1 MSKFCAF
8 AAAGLIFAPLLFCGN
23 VSAEKNEREEI
34 EQNVL
39 EADAPVERIFLNEV
53 CEIKVEEEISESVE
67 QEIEL
72 QAELESRAVEIE
84 LEQVPNAAAESEI
97 PASVEWEWYD
107 VVKETDFLEEP
118 FYYDGAYA
126 LTESERDLVERTV
139 MHEAGWCPD
148 YRLLI
153 LTAQCIRNGCE
164 LFDQTP
170 HETFDNF
177 GYAAMSY
184 ANPRSK
190 KAVSDVFDKGLKC
203 VDDDIYCYYN
213 STMVAS
219 AWHETQTLS
228 IDIDGNRFFF

>member
-1 MSKFCAF
+1 MSKTHLTAF
-8 AAAGLIFAPLLFCGN
+8 AAVVLAAPMFICGN
-23 VSAEKNEREEI
+23 VSAEKCVENTRSVVVEQPFFEEI
-34 EQNVL
+34 REID
-39 EADAPVERIFLNEV
+39 EEFLA
-53 CEIKVEEEISESVE
+53 K
-67 QEIEL
+67 
-72 QAELESRAVEIE
+72 
-84 LEQVPNAAAESEI
+84 AAEELKLVQEAASELVVEKEEI

-107 VVKETDFLEEP
+107 VVKETDVIEEP

-126 LTESERDLVERTV
+126 LTESERDLIERTV

-170 HETFDNF
+170 HETFNNF

-190 KAVSDVFDKGLKC
+190 KAVADVFDKGLKC

-219 AWHETQTLS
+219 AWHETQQLS
-228 IDIDGNRFFF
+228 IDIDGNRFFY

>member
-1 MSKFCAF
+1 MSKTHLTAL
-8 AAAGLIFAPLLFCGN
+8 AAAALTAPMFICGN
-23 VSAEKNEREEI
+23 VSAEKCVENTRSVVVEQPFFEEI
-34 EQNVL
+34 REID
-39 EADAPVERIFLNEV
+39 EEFLA
-53 CEIKVEEEISESVE
+53 K
-67 QEIEL
+67 
-72 QAELESRAVEIE
+72 
-84 LEQVPNAAAESEI
+84 AAEELKLAREAASELVVEKEEI

-107 VVKETDFLEEP
+107 VVKETDIIAEP

-126 LTESERDLVERTV
+126 LTESERDLIERTV

-170 HETFDNF
+170 HETFNNF

-190 KAVSDVFDKGLKC
+190 KAVADVFDKGLKC
-203 VDDDIYCYYN
+203 VEDDIYCYYN

-219 AWHETQTLS
+219 AWHETQQLS
-228 IDIDGNRFFF
+228 IDIDGNRFFY

>member
-1 MSKFCAF
+1 MNMSKTHLTAF
-8 AAAGLIFAPLLFCGN
+8 AAAALAAPLLVCGS
-23 VSAEKNEREEI
+23 VSADKCVQNSKSVVVEQPFFEEVRRIDEKVRLEKAKELELARKSAPELII
-34 EQNVL
+34 EQ
-39 EADAPVERIFLNEV
+39 EPD
-53 CEIKVEEEISESVE
+53 
-67 QEIEL
+67 
-72 QAELESRAVEIE
+72 
-84 LEQVPNAAAESEI
+84 I

-107 VVKETDFLEEP
+107 VVKETDFIEEP

-126 LTESERDLVERTV
+126 LTGSERDLIERTV

-164 LFDQTP
+164 RFDQTP
-170 HETFDNF
+170 HETFANF

-219 AWHETQTLS
+219 AWHETQQLA
-228 IDIDGNRFFF
+228 IDIDGNRFFY

>member
-1 MSKFCAF
+1 MSKSHFKALCAAVL
-8 AAAGLIFAPLLFCGN
+8 AAPMFICGS
-23 VSAEKNEREEI
+23 VSSEKCVQSAKAVVVEQPFFEEI
-34 EQNVL
+34 REIDEKFLFETAKEL
-39 EADAPVERIFLNEV
+39 ELAQEAASEPV
-53 CEIKVEEEISESVE
+53 VE
-67 QEIEL
+67 QE
-72 QAELESRAVEIE
+72 
-84 LEQVPNAAAESEI
+84 PDI

-107 VVKETDFLEEP
+107 VVKETDVIEAP

-228 IDIDGNRFFF
+228 IDIDGNRFFY

>member
-1 MSKFCAF
+1 MSKSHFKALG
-8 AAAGLIFAPLLFCGN
+8 AAVLAAPMFICGS
-23 VSAEKNEREEI
+23 VSAEKCVQSAKAVVVEQPFFEEI
-34 EQNVL
+34 REIDEKFLFETAKEL
-39 EADAPVERIFLNEV
+39 ELAQEAASEPV
-53 CEIKVEEEISESVE
+53 VE
-67 QEIEL
+67 QE
-72 QAELESRAVEIE
+72 
-84 LEQVPNAAAESEI
+84 PDI

-107 VVKETDFLEEP
+107 VVKETDVITEP

-126 LTESERDLVERTV
+126 LTESERDLIERTV

-164 LFDQTP
+164 RFDQTP
-170 HETFDNF
+170 HETFANF

-219 AWHETQTLS
+219 AWHETQQLS
-228 IDIDGNRFFF
+228 IDIDGNRFFY

>member
-1 MSKFCAF
+1 MSRICFTAL
-8 AAAGLIFAPLLFCGN
+8 AAAALAAPLFICGS
-23 VSAEKNEREEI
+23 VSAI
-34 EQNVL
+34 DFTQNTK
-39 EADAPVERIFLNEV
+39 ANFPVEQPFFEKIREIDEKFL
-53 CEIKVEEEISESVE
+53 SETAKELELAQEAASEQVVE
-67 QEIEL
+67 QE
-72 QAELESRAVEIE
+72 Q
-84 LEQVPNAAAESEI
+84 EI

-107 VVKETDFLEEP
+107 VVKETDFIEEP

-164 LFDQTP
+164 RFDQTP

-219 AWHETQTLS
+219 AWHETQQLS
-228 IDIDGNRFFF
+228 IDIDGNRFFY

>member
-1 MSKFCAF
+1 MSKTHFTAL
-8 AAAGLIFAPLLFCGN
+8 AAAALAVPMFICGS
-23 VSAEKNEREEI
+23 VSAEECVENTRSVVVEQPFFEEI
-34 EQNVL
+34 RGIDEEFRSKAAEELKLAQ
-39 EADAPVERIFLNEV
+39 EAAPEP
-53 CEIKVEEEISESVE
+53 ISE
-67 QEIEL
+67 QE
-72 QAELESRAVEIE
+72 
-84 LEQVPNAAAESEI
+84 EI

-107 VVKETDFLEEP
+107 VVKETDVIEEP

-126 LTESERDLVERTV
+126 LTESERDLIERTV

-170 HETFDNF
+170 HETFTNF

-190 KAVSDVFDKGLKC
+190 KAVADVFDKGLKC

-219 AWHETQTLS
+219 AWHETQQLS
-228 IDIDGNRFFF
+228 IDIDGNRFFY

>member
-1 MSKFCAF
+1 MSKSHFKALG
-8 AAAGLIFAPLLFCGN
+8 AAVLAAPMFICGS
-23 VSAEKNEREEI
+23 VSAEKCVQSAKAVAVEQPFFEEI
-34 EQNVL
+34 REIDEKFLFETAKEL
-39 EADAPVERIFLNEV
+39 ELAQEASSEPV
-53 CEIKVEEEISESVE
+53 VE
-67 QEIEL
+67 QEPSVL
-72 QAELESRAVEIE
+72 
-84 LEQVPNAAAESEI
+84 
-97 PASVEWEWYD
+97 ASVEWEWYD
-107 VVKETDFLEEP
+107 VVKETDIIAEP

-126 LTESERDLVERTV
+126 LTESERDLIERTV
-139 MHEAGWCPD
+139 MHEAGWCTD

-164 LFDQTP
+164 RFDQTP
-170 HETFDNF
+170 HETFANF

-228 IDIDGNRFFF
+228 IDIDGNRFFY

>member
-1 MSKFCAF
+1 MSKSHFKALG
-8 AAAGLIFAPLLFCGN
+8 AAALAAPMFICGS
-23 VSAEKNEREEI
+23 VSAEKCVQSAKAVAVEQPFFEEI
-34 EQNVL
+34 REIDEKFLFEAAKEL
-39 EADAPVERIFLNEV
+39 ELAQEAASEPV
-53 CEIKVEEEISESVE
+53 VE
-67 QEIEL
+67 QE
-72 QAELESRAVEIE
+72 
-84 LEQVPNAAAESEI
+84 PDI

-107 VVKETDFLEEP
+107 VVKETDVIEEP

-126 LTESERDLVERTV
+126 LTESERDLIERTV

-219 AWHETQTLS
+219 AWHETQQLS
-228 IDIDGNRFFF
+228 IDIDGNRFFY

>member
-1 MSKFCAF
+1 MSKTHFTAF
-8 AAAGLIFAPLLFCGN
+8 AAVVLAAPMFICGN
-23 VSAEKNEREEI
+23 VSAEKCVENTRSVVVEQPFFEEI
-34 EQNVL
+34 REIDEEFLAKAAEELKLAQ
-39 EADAPVERIFLNEV
+39 EAS
-53 CEIKVEEEISESVE
+53 SEPILE
-67 QEIEL
+67 QE
-72 QAELESRAVEIE
+72 
-84 LEQVPNAAAESEI
+84 PNI

-107 VVKETDFLEEP
+107 VVKETDVIEEP

-126 LTESERDLVERTV
+126 LTESERDLIERTV

-170 HETFDNF
+170 HETFNNF

-228 IDIDGNRFFF
+228 IDIDGNRFFY

>member
-1 MSKFCAF
+1 MSKSHFKALG
-8 AAAGLIFAPLLFCGN
+8 AAVLAAPMFICGS
-23 VSAEKNEREEI
+23 VSAEKCVQSAKAVAVEQPFFEEI
-34 EQNVL
+34 REIDEKFLFETAKEL
-39 EADAPVERIFLNEV
+39 ELAQEAASEPV
-53 CEIKVEEEISESVE
+53 VE
-67 QEIEL
+67 QE
-72 QAELESRAVEIE
+72 
-84 LEQVPNAAAESEI
+84 PDI

-107 VVKETDFLEEP
+107 VVKETDVIEAP

-228 IDIDGNRFFF
+228 IDIDGNRFFY

>member
-1 MSKFCAF
+1 MSKTHFTAF
-8 AAAGLIFAPLLFCGN
+8 AAVVLAAPMFICGN
-23 VSAEKNEREEI
+23 VSAEKCVENTRSVVVEQPFFEEI
-34 EQNVL
+34 REID
-39 EADAPVERIFLNEV
+39 EEFLA
-53 CEIKVEEEISESVE
+53 K
-67 QEIEL
+67 
-72 QAELESRAVEIE
+72 
-84 LEQVPNAAAESEI
+84 AAEELKLVQEAASELVVEKEEI

-107 VVKETDFLEEP
+107 VVKETDIIAEP

-126 LTESERDLVERTV
+126 LTESERDLIERTV

-170 HETFDNF
+170 HETFNNF

-190 KAVSDVFDKGLKC
+190 KAVADVFDKGLKC
-203 VDDDIYCYYN
+203 VEDDIYCYYN

-219 AWHETQTLS
+219 AWHETQQLS
-228 IDIDGNRFFF
+228 IDIDGNRFFY

>member
-1 MSKFCAF
+1 MSKTHLTAL
-8 AAAGLIFAPLLFCGN
+8 AAAALTAPMFICGN
-23 VSAEKNEREEI
+23 VSAEKCVENTRSVVVEQPFFEEI
-34 EQNVL
+34 REID
-39 EADAPVERIFLNEV
+39 EEFLA
-53 CEIKVEEEISESVE
+53 K
-67 QEIEL
+67 
-72 QAELESRAVEIE
+72 
-84 LEQVPNAAAESEI
+84 AAEELKLVQEAASELVVEKEEI

-107 VVKETDFLEEP
+107 VVKETDVIEEP

-126 LTESERDLVERTV
+126 LTESERDLIERTV

-170 HETFDNF
+170 HETFNNF

-190 KAVSDVFDKGLKC
+190 KAVADVFDKGLKC
-203 VDDDIYCYYN
+203 VEDDIYCYYN

-219 AWHETQTLS
+219 AWHETQQLS
-228 IDIDGNRFFF
+228 IDIDGNRFFY

>member
-1 MSKFCAF
+1 MSKSHFTAL
-8 AAAGLIFAPLLFCGN
+8 AAAALAAPMFICGN
-23 VSAEKNEREEI
+23 VSAEKIVQSAKSVVVEQPFFEEI
-34 EQNVL
+34 REIDEEFRSKAVEELKLAL
-39 EADAPVERIFLNEV
+39 EAAKELELAQEAASEPVI
-53 CEIKVEEEISESVE
+53 E
-67 QEIEL
+67 QE
-72 QAELESRAVEIE
+72 
-84 LEQVPNAAAESEI
+84 PDI

-107 VVKETDFLEEP
+107 VVKETDVLEEP

-164 LFDQTP
+164 RFDQTP
-170 HETFDNF
+170 HETFANF

-190 KAVSDVFDKGLKC
+190 KAVADVFDKGLKC

-219 AWHETQTLS
+219 AWHETQTLA
-228 IDIDGNRFFF
+228 IDIDGNRFFY

>member
-1 MSKFCAF
+1 MSKSHFTALC
-8 AAAGLIFAPLLFCGN
+8 AAALAAPMFICGS
-23 VSAEKNEREEI
+23 VSAEKCAQNTKSVVEEQPFFEEI
-34 EQNVL
+34 REIDEKFLFEAAKEL
-39 EADAPVERIFLNEV
+39 ELAQEPASQPV
-53 CEIKVEEEISESVE
+53 VE
-67 QEIEL
+67 QE
-72 QAELESRAVEIE
+72 
-84 LEQVPNAAAESEI
+84 PDI

-107 VVKETDFLEEP
+107 VVKETDVIEAP

-126 LTESERDLVERTV
+126 LTESERDLIERTV

-164 LFDQTP
+164 RFDQTP
-170 HETFDNF
+170 HETFANF

-228 IDIDGNRFFF
+228 IDIDGNRFFY

>member
-1 MSKFCAF
+1 MGKTHSTALAAF
-8 AAAGLIFAPLLFCGN
+8 VLTAPLLLCGS
-23 VSAEKNEREEI
+23 VSAEKCVQNTKSVVAV
-34 EQNVL
+34 EQ
-39 EADAPVERIFLNEV
+39 PFF
-53 CEIKVEEEISESVE
+53 EEISGIDEHFREKAEKELELAQEAASEPISE
-67 QEIEL
+67 QE
-72 QAELESRAVEIE
+72 
-84 LEQVPNAAAESEI
+84 EI

-107 VVKETDFLEEP
+107 VVKETDVLDEP
-118 FYYDGAYA
+118 YHYDEAYE
-126 LTESERDLVERTV
+126 LTESERDLIERTV

-164 LFDQTP
+164 RFDQTP
-170 HETFDNF
+170 HETFANF

-228 IDIDGNRFFF
+228 IDIDGNRFFY

>member
-1 MSKFCAF
+1 MSRIHLTAL
-8 AAAGLIFAPLLFCGN
+8 AAAALAAPMFICGS
-23 VSAEKNEREEI
+23 VSAEKCVQSAKAVVAEQPFFEEI
-34 EQNVL
+34 REIDEEFLSKAAEELKLAQ
-39 EADAPVERIFLNEV
+39 EAASEPV
-53 CEIKVEEEISESVE
+53 VE
-67 QEIEL
+67 QE
-72 QAELESRAVEIE
+72 
-84 LEQVPNAAAESEI
+84 PDI

-107 VVKETDFLEEP
+107 VVKETDVIEEP
-118 FYYDGAYA
+118 FFYDGAYA
-126 LTESERDLVERTV
+126 LTESERDLIERTV

-170 HETFDNF
+170 HETFANF

-190 KAVSDVFDKGLKC
+190 KAVADVFDRGLKC

-219 AWHETQTLS
+219 AWHETQNLA
-228 IDIDGNRFFF
+228 IDIDGNRFFY

>member
-1 MSKFCAF
+1 MSKTHLTAF
-8 AAAGLIFAPLLFCGN
+8 AAVVLAAPMFICGN
-23 VSAEKNEREEI
+23 VSAEKCVENTRSVVVEQPFFEEI
-34 EQNVL
+34 REID
-39 EADAPVERIFLNEV
+39 EEFLA
-53 CEIKVEEEISESVE
+53 K
-67 QEIEL
+67 
-72 QAELESRAVEIE
+72 
-84 LEQVPNAAAESEI
+84 AAEELKLVQEAASELVVEKEEI

-107 VVKETDFLEEP
+107 VVKETDVIEEP

-126 LTESERDLVERTV
+126 LTESERDLIERTV

-170 HETFDNF
+170 HETFNNF

-190 KAVSDVFDKGLKC
+190 KAVADVFDKGLKC
-203 VDDDIYCYYN
+203 VEDDIYCYYN

-219 AWHETQTLS
+219 AWHETQQLS
-228 IDIDGNRFFF
+228 IDIDGNRFFY

>member
-1 MSKFCAF
+1 MSKTHLTAF
-8 AAAGLIFAPLLFCGN
+8 AATVLAAPLLVCGS
-23 VSAEKNEREEI
+23 VSADKCVQNTKSVVVEQPFFEEVRRIDEKVRLEKAKELELARKAAPELII
-34 EQNVL
+34 EQ
-39 EADAPVERIFLNEV
+39 EPD
-53 CEIKVEEEISESVE
+53 
-67 QEIEL
+67 
-72 QAELESRAVEIE
+72 
-84 LEQVPNAAAESEI
+84 I

-107 VVKETDFLEEP
+107 VVKETDFIEEP

-126 LTESERDLVERTV
+126 LTESERDLIERTV

-164 LFDQTP
+164 RFDQTP
-170 HETFDNF
+170 HETFANF

-219 AWHETQTLS
+219 AWHETQQLA
-228 IDIDGNRFFF
+228 IDIDGNRFFY

>member
-1 MSKFCAF
+1 MSKTHLTAF
-8 AAAGLIFAPLLFCGN
+8 AAVVLAAPMFICGN
-23 VSAEKNEREEI
+23 VSAEKCVENTRSVVVEPPFFEEI
-34 EQNVL
+34 HEIDEEFL
-39 EADAPVERIFLNEV
+39 AKAAEELKLAREAS
-53 CEIKVEEEISESVE
+53 SEP
-67 QEIEL
+67 I
-72 QAELESRAVEIE
+72 
-84 LEQVPNAAAESEI
+84 LEQKPDI

-107 VVKETDFLEEP
+107 VVKETDVIEEP

-126 LTESERDLVERTV
+126 LTESERDLIERTV

-164 LFDQTP
+164 RFDQTP
-170 HETFDNF
+170 HETFANF

-190 KAVSDVFDKGLKC
+190 KAVADVFDKGLKC

-228 IDIDGNRFFF
+228 IDIDGNRFFY

>member
-1 MSKFCAF
+1 MSKSHFKALCAAVL
-8 AAAGLIFAPLLFCGN
+8 AAPMFICGS
-23 VSAEKNEREEI
+23 VSSEKCVQSAKAVVVEQPFFEEI
-34 EQNVL
+34 REIDEKFLFETAKEL
-39 EADAPVERIFLNEV
+39 ELAQEASSEPV
-53 CEIKVEEEISESVE
+53 VE
-67 QEIEL
+67 QE
-72 QAELESRAVEIE
+72 
-84 LEQVPNAAAESEI
+84 PDI

-107 VVKETDFLEEP
+107 VVKETDVIEAP

-228 IDIDGNRFFF
+228 IDIDGNRFFY

>member
-1 MSKFCAF
+1 MSRICFTAL
-8 AAAGLIFAPLLFCGN
+8 AAAALAAPLFICGS
-23 VSAEKNEREEI
+23 VSVI
-34 EQNVL
+34 DFTQNTK
-39 EADAPVERIFLNEV
+39 ANFPVEQPFFEKIREIDEKFL
-53 CEIKVEEEISESVE
+53 SETAKELELAQEAASEQVVE
-67 QEIEL
+67 QE
-72 QAELESRAVEIE
+72 Q
-84 LEQVPNAAAESEI
+84 EI

-107 VVKETDFLEEP
+107 VVKETDFIEEP

-164 LFDQTP
+164 RFDQTP

-219 AWHETQTLS
+219 AWHETQSPS
-228 IDIDGNRFFF
+228 IDIDGNRFFY

>member
-1 MSKFCAF
+1 MSKTHLTAF
-8 AAAGLIFAPLLFCGN
+8 AAVVLAAPMFICGN
-23 VSAEKNEREEI
+23 VSAEKCVENTRSVVVEQPFFEEI
-34 EQNVL
+34 REIDEEFLAKAAEELKLVQ
-39 EADAPVERIFLNEV
+39 EAT
-53 CEIKVEEEISESVE
+53 SEPILE
-67 QEIEL
+67 QE
-72 QAELESRAVEIE
+72 
-84 LEQVPNAAAESEI
+84 PDI

-107 VVKETDFLEEP
+107 VVKETDVIEEP

-126 LTESERDLVERTV
+126 LTESERDLIERTV

-219 AWHETQTLS
+219 AWHETQQLA
-228 IDIDGNRFFF
+228 IDIDGNRFFY

>member
-1 MSKFCAF
+1 MSKTHLTAL
-8 AAAGLIFAPLLFCGN
+8 AAAALTAPMFICGN
-23 VSAEKNEREEI
+23 VSAEKCVENTRSVVVEQPFFEEI
-34 EQNVL
+34 REID
-39 EADAPVERIFLNEV
+39 EEFLA
-53 CEIKVEEEISESVE
+53 K
-67 QEIEL
+67 
-72 QAELESRAVEIE
+72 
-84 LEQVPNAAAESEI
+84 AAEELKLAREAASELVVEKEEI

-107 VVKETDFLEEP
+107 VVKETDIIAEP

-126 LTESERDLVERTV
+126 LTESERDLIERTV

-148 YRLLI
+148 SRLLI

-170 HETFDNF
+170 HETFNNF

-190 KAVSDVFDKGLKC
+190 KAVADVFDKGLKC
-203 VDDDIYCYYN
+203 VEDDIYCYYN

-219 AWHETQTLS
+219 AWHETQQLS
-228 IDIDGNRFFF
+228 IDIDGNRFFY

>member
-1 MSKFCAF
+1 MSKTHLTEF
-8 AAAGLIFAPLLFCGN
+8 AAAALAAPLLVCGS
-23 VSAEKNEREEI
+23 VSADKCVQNSKSVVVEQPFFEEVRRIDEKVRLEKAKELELARKAAPELII
-34 EQNVL
+34 EQ
-39 EADAPVERIFLNEV
+39 EPD
-53 CEIKVEEEISESVE
+53 
-67 QEIEL
+67 
-72 QAELESRAVEIE
+72 
-84 LEQVPNAAAESEI
+84 I

-107 VVKETDFLEEP
+107 VVKETDFIEEP

-126 LTESERDLVERTV
+126 LTESERDLIERTV

-153 LTAQCIRNGCE
+153 LTAQCIRNGCVR
-164 LFDQTP
+164 FDQTP
-170 HETFDNF
+170 HETFANF

-213 STMVAS
+213 
-219 AWHETQTLS
+219 
-228 IDIDGNRFFF
+228 

>member
-1 MSKFCAF
+1 MSKTHLTAL
-8 AAAGLIFAPLLFCGN
+8 AAAALTAPMFICGN
-23 VSAEKNEREEI
+23 VSAEKCVENTRSVVVEQPFFEEI
-34 EQNVL
+34 REID
-39 EADAPVERIFLNEV
+39 EEFLA
-53 CEIKVEEEISESVE
+53 K
-67 QEIEL
+67 
-72 QAELESRAVEIE
+72 
-84 LEQVPNAAAESEI
+84 AAEELKLVQEAASELVVEKEEI

-107 VVKETDFLEEP
+107 VVKETDVIEEP

-126 LTESERDLVERTV
+126 LTESERDLIERTV

-170 HETFDNF
+170 HETFANF

-203 VDDDIYCYYN
+203 VEDDIYCYYN

-219 AWHETQTLS
+219 AWHETQQLS
-228 IDIDGNRFFF
+228 IDIDGNRFFY

>member
-1 MSKFCAF
+1 MSKTHLTAF
-8 AAAGLIFAPLLFCGN
+8 AAAALAAPLLVCGS
-23 VSAEKNEREEI
+23 VSADKCVQNSKSVVVEQQFFEEVRRIDEKVRLEKAKELELARKAAPELII
-34 EQNVL
+34 EQ
-39 EADAPVERIFLNEV
+39 EPD
-53 CEIKVEEEISESVE
+53 
-67 QEIEL
+67 
-72 QAELESRAVEIE
+72 
-84 LEQVPNAAAESEI
+84 I

-107 VVKETDFLEEP
+107 VVKETDFIEEP

-126 LTESERDLVERTV
+126 LTESERDLIERTV

-164 LFDQTP
+164 RFDQTP
-170 HETFDNF
+170 HETFANF

-219 AWHETQTLS
+219 AWHETQQLA
-228 IDIDGNRFFF
+228 IDIDGNRFFY